1 MDSGRTLLTDVGS
14 FSALCELVSEGV
26 ITLDSGTRVKTINAA
41 AHRMLGFAHES
52 VAGVPLDELLHP
64 SNAENPLDD
73 AANVVFRDTLGC
85 AVPAKT
91 RFYEGLLVFA
101 PATRVDE
108 IEQLKNELVAT
119 VSHEL
124 KTPLAAI
131 KAYTATLREHPN
143 IYETHRE
150 EFLGVVEDQADR
162 LARVVDDMLLITRVE
177 SDHLLRRRARV
188 RAISVVDQALLG
200 IAYNPAVHPIV
211 SDLGDVE
218 LSGDPE
224 RLRDVFRN
232 LIENAIKYS
241 PSGGAIVIRAAQDRH
256 ATRIEIEDRGIG
268 IEADD
273 LPFIYDRF
281 FRARSDASAG
291 AAGSGLGLY
300 IVSAIVRAHGGSID
314 VRSAPGKGT
323 VFTLSL
329 PLR

>member
-1 MDSGRTLLTDVGS
+1 M
-14 FSALCELVSEGV
+14 VSEGALL
-26 ITLDSGTRVKTINAA
+26 LDGEMRVTAVNAQAQRLLGYA
-41 AHRMLGFAHES
+41 AES
-52 VAGVPLDELLHP
+52 LNGQPLDVLLH
-64 SNAENPLDD
+64 
-73 AANVVFRDTLGC
+73 AANTGDPLEAEATLVLRDTLGC
-85 AVPAKT
+85 ALPVRS
-91 RFYEGLLVFA
+91 RFASGVFVFA

-143 IYETHRE
+143 LYEAHRE

-177 SDHLLRRRARV
+177 SGHLLRRRSRV
-188 RAISVVDQALLG
+188 RAMAVIDQALLG
-200 IAYNPAVHPIV
+200 ISYNPSVHPIV
-211 SDLGDVE
+211 CDVGDAE

-224 RLRDVFRN
+224 RLRDVLRN

-241 PSGGAIVIRAAQDRH
+241 PTGGQIVVQAAQDEH
-256 ATRIEIEDRGIG
+256 ATRVTVSDRGIG
-268 IEADD
+268 IAPDD
-273 LPFIYDRF
+273 VPFVFDRF
-281 FRARSDASAG
+281 FRVENDESVAVG
-291 AAGSGLGLY
+291 GSGLGLY

-314 VRSAPGKGT
+314 VQSAPGVGST
-323 VFTLSL
+323 FTLHL